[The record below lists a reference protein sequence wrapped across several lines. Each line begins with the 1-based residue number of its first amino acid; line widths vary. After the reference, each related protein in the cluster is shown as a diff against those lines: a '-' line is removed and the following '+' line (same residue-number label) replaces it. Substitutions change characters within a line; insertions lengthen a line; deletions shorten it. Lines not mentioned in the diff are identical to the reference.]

1 MATSLLW
8 SAWLSC
14 SSTASR
20 EVIEDNR
27 LEKMEVVSPVEEM
40 PVEVLGQLSTN
51 CLVAAEDGGDEED
64 GVCWPRLGHT
74 LCLHL
79 FLNLAFKQFG
89 HILQG
94 GAKQAGHFLQARRGG
109 DLFCPELATD
119 CLGFITL

>member
-64 GVCWPRLGHT
+64 GVCWPREAPNKLDT
-74 LCLHL
+74 SYKPVEVAISSV
-79 FLNLAFKQFG
+79 LNWLPTA
-89 HILQG
+89 
-94 GAKQAGHFLQARRGG
+94 
-109 DLFCPELATD
+109 
-119 CLGFITL
+119 